1 MDAGQGQVVE
11 LLARFR
17 SAERLEDCLAP
28 LADSRAVAGCA
39 IVGFKEGHDG
49 PAVARIPRPQYWAR
63 QFGWPS
69 TFMRQW
75 LRINV
80 SRASLMPEASRSRPD
95 IVTAWSVPSPEALS
109 DAGEQGVDRATGA
122 RFLLGHGICSGITAT
137 VRRPSGSCAQVSWL
151 KPLDEPGTCRPGSD
165 RELLAIAQG
174 FFDALDRVRPDASPD
189 ALTPRELECLLWA
202 AYGCSDKEIAQEIR
216 CAHDTVRFHIK
227 NVVRKLGA
235 SNRTHAVA
243 LGIQQGLIRLGG
255 VQPAVDLRG

>member
-1 MDAGQGQVVE
+1 MFDAGQVAE

-17 SAERLEDCLAP
+17 SAERLEDCLGP

-39 IVGFKEGHDG
+39 IVGFKEGFQG

-69 TFMRQW
+69 SFMRQW

-80 SRASLMPEASRSRPD
+80 ARASLMPEAARSNPD
-95 IVTAWSVPSPEALS
+95 MVTAWSVPDPSTFECDEAR
-109 DAGEQGVDRATGA
+109 GEDRAMGA
-122 RFLLGHGICSGITAT
+122 RFLLGHGIRSGLTAT
-137 VRRPSGSCAQVSWL
+137 VRRPSGACAHVSWL
-151 KPLDEPGTCRPGSD
+151 KPLTDTPVSRPASD

-174 FFDALDRVRPDASPD
+174 FFDALDRVRPDGLPD
-189 ALTPRELECLLWA
+189 VLTPREIECLLWA
-202 AYGCSDKEIAQEIR
+202 AYGCSDKEIAQEIC

-255 VQPAVDLRG
+255 ARRAVNLHS